1 MLTVIYGDVENSIYN
16 TSVYFKNTYE
26 LEWFA
31 SDLAK
36 SIMKLIIWD

>member
-1 MLTVIYGDVENSIYN
+1 MLTVIYSDVENS

-26 LEWFA
+26 PEWFA

-36 SIMKLIIWD
+36 SIMKLIMRD